1 MYGCEGESGG
11 CIRRDVGEEGGCVR
25 RSRARQTIAQMI
37 FDICYGVGPGRTILP
52 NIILTC
58 IFQE

>member
-37 FDICYGVGPGRTILP
+37 FNICYGVGPGANSP
-52 NIILTC
+52 
-58 IFQE
+58 